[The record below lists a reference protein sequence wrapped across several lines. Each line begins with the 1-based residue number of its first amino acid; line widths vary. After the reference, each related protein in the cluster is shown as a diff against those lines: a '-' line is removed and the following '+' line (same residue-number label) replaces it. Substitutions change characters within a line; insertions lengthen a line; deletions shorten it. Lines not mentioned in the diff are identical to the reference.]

1 MKRYLCVHGH
11 FYQPPRENPWL
22 EEIEVQDSA
31 SPYHDWNERI
41 TAECYRPNTAARIV
55 DHENKILD
63 IVNNYAKISFNF
75 GPTVLSWMERKE
87 PEVYRQILKA
97 DQISVRERGGHGN
110 ALAQVYNHLIMP
122 LASRR
127 DKVTQVR
134 WGIADFESRFKRKP
148 EGMWLAETAVDRE
161 TLQVLAEE
169 GILFTIL
176 APAQARRIRPLGS
189 APSSGEKG
197 GEWEDTGGSK
207 IDPTRPYRHLLENGL
222 SIDLFFYDGPISH
235 SIAFNQLLRSG
246 EAFVERIKGG
256 FSDERTWPQLLHI
269 ATDGES
275 YGHHFPHGDMALA
288 YTLLQ
293 IERQQIAELTNY
305 GEFLSKNPAAYEVE
319 IFEKSS
325 WSCAHGV
332 ERWRS
337 NCGCQPGGNPGWSQ
351 AWRHPLREGLD
362 ELKNALDL
370 IFESNGKK
378 WVKDPWKTRDAYIDL
393 IRKKEENRL
402 DWEAVERFFSQHQT
416 RVLNGREKEETLTLL
431 EMQRNALLMFTSCAW
446 FFDEISGL
454 ETTQVLKYAGRA
466 IQLAREIDGGLGR
479 KIEGALIETLRKAP
493 SNIDEFRNGAQIYQR
508 FIKTSFFSAKRVIAV
523 FALTSLFEAIPPGA
537 DFYSYRID
545 LQDFQ
550 RVEDG
555 PVTLAI
561 GKVRLTSKITFSVEE
576 AIFGVIHFGGH
587 DFYAGVGGTLGA
599 EEYDGMKSELIEEVS
614 HGSQA
619 DLIKKIIRHFG
630 GEGFSLKDLFMEERR
645 KILSHITRT
654 LFNRY
659 EHTWREIYLDHQK
672 LMNYLQSTQT
682 EVPRTFIATAEQ
694 VLDRHLRDLIDLFP
708 DRQALDRIV
717 EIRGEADQWGISL
730 DLEPVERRLRRL
742 IEDRMKN
749 LIESK
754 SHPSIDAILHLIEIA
769 ERTQIHMNLWET
781 QNLFHLFLN
790 TEESH
795 GRAAMTLSINPQVV
809 KLAEKLSY
817 CLRHD
822 S

>member
-1 MKRYLCVHGH
+1 MKRYLCIHGH

-31 SPYHDWNERI
+31 SPYHDWNERV
-41 TAECYRPNTAARIV
+41 TAECYMPNTAARIV

-75 GPTVLSWMERKE
+75 GPTLLSWMERME
-87 PEVYRQILKA
+87 PEVYRQILEA
-97 DQISVRERGGHGN
+97 DQISLRERGGHGN
-110 ALAQVYNHLIMP
+110 ALAQAYNHLIMP

-134 WGIADFESRFKRKP
+134 WGMADFESRFQRKP

-176 APAQARRIRPLGS
+176 APAQARRIRKIGS
-189 APSSGEKG
+189 DREKG
-197 GEWEDTGGSK
+197 EEWEEMSGSK
-207 IDPTRPYRHLLENGL
+207 IDPTRPYRCFLEDGL

-235 SIAFNQLLRSG
+235 TIAFDQLLRSG
-246 EAFVERIKGG
+246 EAFVERLKGG
-256 FSDERTWPQLLHI
+256 FSDERNWPQLLHI

-293 IERQQIAELTNY
+293 IERQEIAELTNY
-305 GEFLSKNPAAYEVE
+305 GEFLSKNPATYEVE

-337 NCGCQPGGNPGWSQ
+337 NCGCHSGGNPGWSQ
-351 AWRHPLREGLD
+351 AWRQPLREGLD
-362 ELKNALDL
+362 QLKDSLDL

-378 WVKDPWKTRDAYIDL
+378 WIKDPWKTRDAYIEL
-393 IRKKEENRL
+393 IRRKEKDQL
-402 DWEAVERFFSQHQT
+402 DWERIETFFSQHQT
-416 RVLNGREKEETLTLL
+416 RTLNTLEKEEALKLL

-466 IQLAREIDGGLGR
+466 IQLAKEIDTGGMGR
-479 KIEGALIETLRKAP
+479 KLEGIFLEKLKTAP
-493 SNIDEFRNGAQIYQR
+493 SNIADFGNGAQIYQR
-508 FIKTSFFSAKRVIAV
+508 FMKTSLFNTKRVIAV
-523 FALTSLFEAIPPGA
+523 FALASLFEVVSRSA

-545 LQDFQ
+545 IQDYQ
-550 RVEDG
+550 KVDDG
-555 PVTLAI
+555 MISLAI
-561 GKVRLTSKITFSVEE
+561 GRVRVTSKITFGTEE

-587 DFYAGVGGTLGA
+587 DFYSGVGGILGA
-599 EEYDGMKSELIEEVS
+599 EEYDQMKSELIETFY
-614 HGSQA
+614 HGFQA
-619 DLIKKIIRHFG
+619 DVVKTMIHYFG
-630 GEGFSLKDLFMEERR
+630 GEGFSLKDLFMEGRR

-659 EHTWREIYLDHQK
+659 ENMWREIYLDHQK
-672 LMNYLQSTQT
+672 LMFYLQSTQT
-682 EVPRTFIATAEQ
+682 QIPKTYLATAEQ
-694 VLDRHLRDLIDLFP
+694 VLNHELRNLIVLLP
-708 DRQALDRIV
+708 EPQALNRMIKIT
-717 EIRGEADQWGISL
+717 EEATKWGISL
-730 DLEPVERRLRRL
+730 ELQPIEKGLRTLVE
-742 IEDRMKN
+742 EQMKK
-749 LIESK
+749 LIESG
-754 SHPSIDAILHLIEIA
+754 SAQSIHAINRFLDAADQAH
-769 ERTQIHMNLWET
+769 IHMNLWEA
-781 QNLFHLFLN
+781 QNLFHLFLKKRKSQDQ
-790 TEESH
+790 TQP
-795 GRAAMTLSINPQVV
+795 LSINAQAV

-817 CLRHD
+817 CLGRD
-822 S
+822 L